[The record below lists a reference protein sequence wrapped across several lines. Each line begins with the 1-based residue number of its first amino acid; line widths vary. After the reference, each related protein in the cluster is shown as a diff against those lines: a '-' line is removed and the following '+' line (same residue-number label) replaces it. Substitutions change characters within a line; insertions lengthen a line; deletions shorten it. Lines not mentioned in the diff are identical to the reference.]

1 MAEKSASRRPIVGKP
16 TPSIAL
22 HCDNM
27 AAISVAISK
36 VFNGKRRHIRLRH
49 KVGEGATGK
58 WSDITGFCEVRK
70 ESSKAAN
77 ERPVKKNCL

>member
-1 MAEKSASRRPIVGKP
+1 M

-36 VFNGKRRHIRLRH
+36 AFNGKRKHIRLRH
-49 KVGEGATGK
+49 KVVKELLENGVISLDFVKSEKNLADPLTKGLCKKLVFDTSRGTGL
-58 WSDITGFCEVRK
+58 
-70 ESSKAAN
+70 
-77 ERPVKKNCL
+77 RPIEEL